1 MSILVDAFGGDNSPS
16 AVVEGSVMARDE
28 LNVKIILSGREDE
41 IKKCLEKSTSDFKDI
56 EILNAEEIITNEDK
70 PVYAIR
76 RKKES
81 SLVKGLYAVK
91 NGEAEAIVSAGNSGA
106 LLSGGT
112 LIVGRIG
119 GIERPALAPFIPTS
133 KGFALL
139 LDAGANA
146 DCKAEYLR
154 DFAIMGD
161 IYVRSVLGIKSPK
174 VALLNVGA
182 EPGKG
187 SKLTKEAFALLSD
200 SDLNFIGNIEARY
213 VLNGDA
219 DVIVADGFS
228 GNILLKSIEGTASFI
243 MDGLKEDLTSTFI
256 SKIGAAIVKPS
267 LRKFKK
273 RLDYGEVGGAML
285 LGVNA
290 PVIKAHGSSDNIA
303 IKNAIKQTKII
314 LDNDVIKKISEKI

>member
-16 AVVEGSVMARDE
+16 AVVEGSIMARDE
-28 LNVKIILSGREDE
+28 LNVKIILSGKENE
-41 IKKCLEKSTSDFKDI
+41 IKKCLEKSTSNFKDI

-91 NGEAEAIVSAGNSGA
+91 NGEADAIVSAGNSGA

-146 DCKAEYLR
+146 DCKPEYLR

-161 IYVRSVLGIKSPK
+161 IYVKSVLGIENPK
-174 VALLNVGA
+174 IALLNVGA

-187 SKLTKEAFALLSD
+187 SKLTKEAFTLLSD
-200 SDLNFIGNIEARY
+200 SNLNFIGNIEARY

-219 DVIVADGFS
+219 DVIVTDGFS

-285 LGVNA
+285 LGVKA
-290 PVIKAHGSSDNIA
+290 PVIKAHGSSDKMA

-314 LDNDVIKKISEKI
+314 LDNDVIKKIAEKI